1 MKYLL
6 TPLALLCV
14 NAFACPGDAKE
25 AMAAAE
31 HAAPK
36 ASVVAKATPA
46 KAVGAAAAAAT
57 AKPQTKAA
65 AKTAADMRQTA
76 SL

>member
-1 MKYLL
+1 MKLLL
-6 TPLALLCV
+6 TPLALLCA
-14 NAFACPGDAKE
+14 NALACPGDAKE

-36 ASVVAKATPA
+36 AAVVAKATPA
-46 KAVGAAAAAAT
+46 KAVGAPAAAAAV
-57 AKPQTKAA
+57 KPQTKSA
-65 AKTAADMRQTA
+65 AKTAADVRQTA